1 MVGLTSFWKLNADR
15 AGNQTLNLQ
24 DSANKNAQSL
34 HSYKRKELTPSQN
47 YSSPSSLG
55 MPDAFTAAELPPNL
69 SNLTRYFVHTFAW
82 TRLAEHSCQDAMFLL
97 KNPNGLE
104 VILYVFFFSSKIH
117 LPRFWSETKIKV
129 MNNSSPGSPSRAG
142 THRPAQPLAWF
153 TAILLFM
160 NIYFAGSSKGS
171 HPIWPACC

>member
-1 MVGLTSFWKLNADR
+1 MVGLTSYWKLIADR

-82 TRLAEHSCQDAMFLL
+82 TRLAEHSCSGCYV
-97 KNPNGLE
+97 PLE
-104 VILYVFFFSSKIH
+104 KSQWFQSYFICILFSSKLH
-117 LPRFWSETKIKV
+117 LPRFWSDTKIKV
-129 MNNSSPGSPSRAG
+129 MNNFSPGSPSRAG
-142 THRPAQPLAWF
+142 THGPAQPLAWF
-153 TAILLFM
+153 TAILFM
-160 NIYFAGSSKGS
+160 NIYFAGSSKRS
-171 HPIWPACC
+171 HPIWPGCW